1 MKYCPQNRLVHNMI
15 GTPEILL
22 IVLAAII
29 LFGASKIPEL
39 AHSLGKAT
47 GEFKKA
53 KQESENEL
61 RNAETSIKEKP
72 AESKIKQMA
81 KDLGIATEGKS
92 DEQLLDEIQ
101 KKMPTVK
108 SNT

>member
-1 MKYCPQNRLVHNMI
+1 MAI

-22 IVLAAII
+22 IVLVIII
-29 LFGASKIPEL
+29 LFGANKIPEL
-39 AHSLGKAT
+39 ARSLGKAT

-53 KQESENEL
+53 QHESELEL
-61 RNAETSIKEKP
+61 KDIERSSKDEKSP
-72 AESKIKQMA
+72 KIKQMA
-81 KDLGIATEGKS
+81 KELGIAIEGKS
-92 DEQLLDEIQ
+92 DEQLLDEIR

>member
-1 MKYCPQNRLVHNMI
+1 MI
-15 GTPEILL
+15 GTTEIIL
-22 IVLAAII
+22 IVLVVII

-39 AHSLGKAT
+39 AKSLGKAT

-53 KQESENEL
+53 QRESELEL
-61 RNAETSIKEKP
+61 KDVEKSLKESKSP
-72 AESKIKQMA
+72 EEKSSKIKQMA
-81 KDLGIATEGKS
+81 RDLGIAIEGKS

-108 SNT
+108 YDT

>member
-1 MKYCPQNRLVHNMI
+1 MAI
-15 GTPEILL
+15 GTNEVLL
-22 IVLAAII
+22 IFLAII
-29 LFGASKIPEL
+29 VLFGASKIPEL
-39 AHSLGKAT
+39 ARSLGKAT

-53 KQESENEL
+53 KQESESEL
-61 RNAETSIKEKP
+61 KNVEKSLKESP
-72 AESKIKQMA
+72 PSSKIKQMA

-101 KKMPTVK
+101 KKMPSVK

>member
-1 MKYCPQNRLVHNMI
+1 MI
-15 GTPEILL
+15 GTTEIIL
-22 IVLAAII
+22 IVLVVII

-39 AHSLGKAT
+39 AKSLGKAT

-53 KQESENEL
+53 QRESELEL
-61 RNAETSIKEKP
+61 KDVEKSVKESPPEKS
-72 AESKIKQMA
+72 SKIKQMA
-81 KDLGIATEGKS
+81 KELGIATEGKS

-108 SNT
+108 YEK

>member
-1 MKYCPQNRLVHNMI
+1 MAI
-15 GTPEILL
+15 GTNEIIL
-22 IVLAAII
+22 IALVVII

-39 AHSLGKAT
+39 ARSLGKAT

-53 KQESENEL
+53 KSETEREL
-61 RNAETSIKEKP
+61 RDFEKSIKE
-72 AESKIKQMA
+72 SKSPDEKSSKLKQMA

-92 DEQLLDEIQ
+92 DDQLLDEIQ

-108 SNT
+108 YDT